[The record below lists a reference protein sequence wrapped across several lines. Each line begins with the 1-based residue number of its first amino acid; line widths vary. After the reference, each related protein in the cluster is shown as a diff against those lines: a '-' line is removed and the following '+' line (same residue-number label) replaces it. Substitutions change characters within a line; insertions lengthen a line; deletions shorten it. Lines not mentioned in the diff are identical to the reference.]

1 MKNAKKTIT
10 HEYEVISVFNLDEK
24 EIREVYRDIIK
35 FQDLH
40 INHVIALDMT
50 CLLDDPVLL
59 KSIES
64 QIKRLKLNIYSSIM
78 LN

>member
-1 MKNAKKTIT
+1 MRF
-10 HEYEVISVFNLDEK
+10 E
-24 EIREVYRDIIK
+24 DIIK

-40 INHVIALDMT
+40 INHVIGLDIT

-64 QIKRLKLNIYSSIM
+64 QIAIEIRIFIYR
-78 LN
+78 